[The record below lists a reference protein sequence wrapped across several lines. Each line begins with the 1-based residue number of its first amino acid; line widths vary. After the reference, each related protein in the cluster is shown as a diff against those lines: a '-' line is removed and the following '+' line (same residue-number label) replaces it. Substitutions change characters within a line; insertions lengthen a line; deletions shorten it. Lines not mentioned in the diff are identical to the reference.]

1 MWVWWWALSASF
13 WLNIVGVFQIIES
26 DDSSSSSDT
35 AQKPANRQQ
44 LIPKNLE
51 ALLKSIAGNPN
62 MTSLE
67 SMAAAQ
73 IAAFQRLPE
82 LNQLNPFYPSRLKF
96 HTRVAKTLNYLDWLP
111 TLLLW
116 TFFCFHFRCIF
127 PAIPTANITYDD
139 TRSDDQPIHQSADKC
154 RSSIAIADESIGRA
168 AAGSQRQAWRV
179 GWWFEKYIQV
189 SWLIAHYDITKN
201 SLRVDFIGF
210 W

>member
-1 MWVWWWALSASF
+1 M
-13 WLNIVGVFQIIES
+13 FQIIES
-26 DDSSSSSDT
+26 DDSSSSSDI

-96 HTRVAKTLNYLDWLP
+96 HARVAKTFNYLDDCRHCCFEL
-111 TLLLW
+111 
-116 TFFCFHFRCIF
+116 FFCFPFRCIF
-127 PAIPTANITYDD
+127 PAIPAADITYDD
-139 TRSDDQPIHQSADKC
+139 TRSDNQPIQPSADKC
-154 RSSIAIADESIGRA
+154 RSSIAIADKSIGRA
-168 AAGSQRQAWRV
+168 ATGSQC
-179 GWWFEKYIQV
+179 
-189 SWLIAHYDITKN
+189 
-201 SLRVDFIGF
+201 
-210 W
+210 